1 MKNRI
6 LKFDDF
12 KKGTPEQKPAQQVKV
27 AGGMPKTTKEKPFDQ
42 VKRAKL
48 AHLDKSEPDYS
59 KVRKLDESS
68 ADDIA
73 KVDSQMAD
81 LDKQIA
87 QIQSKKADLI
97 KQKAIYTASA
107 ATADSTT
114 TTTTLAPVPVAPTA
128 PGVVAQPGTALP
140 VK

>member
-27 AGGMPKTTKEKPFDQ
+27 AGGMPKTAKEKPFDQ

-68 ADDIA
+68 VDDIA

-97 KQKAIYTASA
+97 KQKAIYTTSA
-107 ATADSTT
+107 AKEEATT
-114 TTTTLAPVPVAPTA
+114 TTTTLAPAAAPAA
-128 PGVVAQPGTALP
+128 PGVVAQPGTAVP
-140 VK
+140 AK